1 MVVVGV
7 LASAIAV
14 FFYLRIILMLFFADA
29 SNDSVSVVIP
39 PLLTRVAI
47 FLSAIVTILL
57 GLAPSILFDVAQNFA
72 YFIR

>member
-1 MVVVGV
+1 
-7 LASAIAV
+7 
-14 FFYLRIILMLFFADA
+14 MLFFADA